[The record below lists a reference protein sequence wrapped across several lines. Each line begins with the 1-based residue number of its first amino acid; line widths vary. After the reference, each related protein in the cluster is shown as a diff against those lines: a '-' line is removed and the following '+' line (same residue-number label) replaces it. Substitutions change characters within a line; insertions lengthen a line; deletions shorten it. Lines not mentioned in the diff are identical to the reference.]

1 MNPTNKLV
9 YEAFY
14 KMIALYNKI
23 IKIITEYEPT
33 FLLHLTMSDNRKHI
47 LMVIDRCK
55 SNYDTITITTSSCLN
70 QVSNNQSVLVCV
82 K

>member
-1 MNPTNKLV
+1 MSNANPTNKLG

-47 LMVIDRCK
+47 FNVDR
-55 SNYDTITITTSSCLN
+55 
-70 QVSNNQSVLVCV
+70 QV
-82 K
+82 